1 MSDST
6 TNTTVNLLVN
16 GQQAAETLTNLRKR
30 ASDLQAEIAKAAA
43 AGDKVQLKKLRR
55 EFNDVNR
62 QIKQIESST
71 QQAENVLHRLD
82 RATPQELNKAL
93 GTLTKQLNYIER
105 GSVAWDKQTEKIR
118 MLKDEISRVNA
129 EMARNTTLIDRFNN
143 AFQRWQT
150 IGAGIIGAV
159 TGLTLAGRKAVNS
172 FAEMDEQLA
181 NTRKYTGMTVEDV
194 EKLNDAFKQMSTR
207 TPRDQLNLL
216 AQEAGRL
223 GKTTLEDVQGYVE
236 AADIINVALVDL
248 GSGATQ
254 VIAKLTNIFGVEEA
268 LGTRDAML
276 AVGSAVNVLS
286 QNCTADKKYL
296 VEFAQR
302 MAGIGSV
309 SKMTI
314 PEILAFGAT
323 LDANGQK
330 CEMSA
335 SSLGKLIMKL
345 YQEPA
350 EMAKQVGLDVT
361 KFTETMQRSTNE
373 GVLMFMQR
381 IKEMGSKDGLAVLAP
396 MFKELGVDGVRMSQ
410 VMATLADKLDMV
422 RWEQEEANKAFREAS
437 SATNEYNIFNN
448 TAQAGIDK
456 ARKHF
461 SELTIEL
468 GQKLLPVMRHV
479 LTTSSMTM
487 RGLNILVDFIIKYRR
502 ELLTVIAAI
511 AGYTLAVKAATIA
524 SKAYAITLAIVN
536 KGQAVLQAGA
546 ILLKAVFFALTGQIN
561 RAKSA
566 MIAFN
571 MLSKA
576 NPWGLLVAAISAAV
590 TAITLYVRKQREVTA
605 ADKAMKEVKDV
616 IISQYAE
623 EKGKIDRLTA
633 AVNDEKKALVD
644 RRKALDELRKIVPNY
659 HAELTQEG
667 KLIKNN
673 KEAIE
678 EYLVALNKEI
688 ALKAYQDKLEE
699 QYRKRAELEMKLDDQ
714 KQERQTEYNKYVE
727 KSKTATTY
735 DRAGNQNLTLDAY
748 RASGHWMKYLSA
760 DKDVKKTESALKD
773 IDDVIEA
780 INKKV
785 SEYAEG
791 MKVVKKET
799 EDVVD
804 ETIVIPTT
812 EDEPAKVKNK
822 FQAEDDWREK
832 EQALN
837 RIAYAKGEKD
847 FDAYTKRML
856 EIDVEYHD
864 KKLQHTD
871 LEGNEQVV
879 IQADYY
885 EALKKQQDNHLKGT
899 AEQENEAYQEQLI
912 NLQQRYVDGEMTAR
926 QYQNATELA
935 ELQHLQNLV
944 NIYKEGS
951 KERLKAQQNYQRT
964 SLKYQERH
972 IKEDERIQQ
981 QLQSQFFTKEF
992 HVADPDS
999 YERDMRNLEIVYNQ
1013 MLQATQDNA
1022 KERLKVE
1029 KAFHEAKYQLA
1040 RKYNMK
1046 EAADTENSF
1055 RSAIDNSVEWLES
1068 DGGQAMVQTFNM
1080 LVSQMSAIFSSLSDI
1095 VQAELDIQTA
1105 AIEKRYADATSDA
1118 EGNKYREVQLEKQK
1132 NREIAQ
1138 AKQEA
1143 NRKMF
1148 AMQVL
1153 QAVAQTATSAIA
1165 AYSSAAAI
1173 PVVGF
1178 VMAPIAAAMALAAGA
1193 IQIAAIKKQQQASE
1207 ATGYRQGGF
1216 TKKGRP
1222 DEVAGVVHAGEWVAS
1237 QALVNDPNARPLI
1250 NALDYAQRTNSIASL
1265 RASDV
1270 SRTITAP
1277 AVIASALTSE
1287 RTTPTRQPALRSVSL
1302 PKEKTET
1309 SLTDTLALLN
1319 RRLSEPFVTVNT
1331 VSGDQGIR
1339 KAQDEYE
1346 QLLKN
1351 KTPKSRR

>member
-16 GQQAAETLTNLRKR
+16 GQQASETLANLRKR
-30 ASDLQAEIAKAAA
+30 AADLQAELAKAAA
-43 AGDKVQLKKLRR
+43 NGDKVQLKKLRK

-71 QQAENVLHRLD
+71 MQAENVLRRLD
-82 RATPQELNKAL
+82 RATPQELQKAL

-118 MLKDEISRVNA
+118 LLKDEIARVNA
-129 EMARNTTLIDRFNN
+129 EMARSTSLIDRFNN

-150 IGAGIIGAV
+150 IGAGVIGAV
-159 TGLTLAGRKAVNS
+159 TGLTLAGRKAVNN

-181 NTRKYTGMTVEDV
+181 NTRKYTGMTVEQV
-194 EKLNDAFKQMSTR
+194 QELNEAFKKMSTR
-207 TPRDQLNLL
+207 TARDQLNLL

-223 GKTTLEDVQGYVE
+223 GKTSMEDVQGYVE

-248 GSGATQ
+248 GQGATQ
-254 VIAKLTNIFGVEEA
+254 VIAKLSNIFGVEEA

-350 EMAKQVGLDVT
+350 EMARQVGLDVEQ
-361 KFTETMQRSTNE
+361 FSETMKRSTNE

-422 RWEQEEANKAFREAS
+422 RWEQEEANKAFNEAT
-437 SATNEYNIFNN
+437 SATNEYIIFNN
-448 TAQAGIDK
+448 TAQAGIEK
-456 ARKHF
+456 ARKRF
-461 SELTIEL
+461 QELTIEL
-468 GQKLLPVMRHV
+468 GQKLLPVMKHV
-479 LTTSSMTM
+479 LTTSSLTM
-487 RGLNILVDFIIKYRR
+487 RGLNILVDFIIKYHK
-502 ELLTVIAAI
+502 ELIAVTASIVAYQI
-511 AGYTLAVKAATIA
+511 AVNIATIRDKAHAAWIAVKTAAHH
-524 SKAYAITLAIVN
+524 VHRV
-536 KGQAVLQAGA
+536 AVLLSAA
-546 ILLKAVFFALTGQIN
+546 AYNKLTGN
-561 RAKSA
+561 VTRANAA
-566 MIAFN
+566 MRLLRAT
-571 MLSKA
+571 MMT
-576 NPWGLLVAAISAAV
+576 NPWGLLAAAV
-590 TAITLYVRKQREVTA
+590 TAVVA
-605 ADKAMKEVKDV
+605 ALVIYIKRQKEATKELTVQEQIQKRIADV
-616 IISQYAE
+616 
-623 EKGKIDRLTA
+623 
-633 AVNDEKKALVD
+633 EKKASERYQEEATEIATLNEVVHNSALSLD
-644 RRKALDELRKIVPNY
+644 TRRKALEKLQKLVPDY
-659 HAELTQEG
+659 HAALTEEG
-667 KLIKNN
+667 KLINDN
-673 KEAIE
+673 TDAIDK
-678 EYLVALNKEI
+678 YLA
-688 ALKAYQDKLEE
+688 KLEE
-699 QYRKRAELEMKLDDQ
+699 KVTFQAFEEEL
-714 KQERQTEYNKYVE
+714 
-727 KSKTATTY
+727 TA
-735 DRAGNQNLTLDAY
+735 
-748 RASGHWMKYLSA
+748 
-760 DKDVKKTESALKD
+760 ALKEKVEAEKA
-773 IDDVIEA
+773 VIKAQEA
-780 INKKV
+780 I
-785 SEYAEG
+785 AEAAQYKSG
-791 MKVVKKET
+791 IQDNPYEEQMKAQAQNIANFAEEAARVQLEKAKET
-799 EDVVD
+799 IRKITEMMNKMNIKPI
-804 ETIVIPTT
+804 TITTDDSFVPTGDDDDDKKKGKT
-812 EDEPAKVKNK
+812 NK
-822 FQAEDDWREK
+822 FQAEDDWRER

-847 FDAYTKRML
+847 YEDYTKRML
-856 EIDVEYHD
+856 EIDIEYH
-864 KKLQHTD
+864 KRKLEHTD
-871 LEGNEQVV
+871 LEGNEKVT
-879 IQADYY
+879 IEAAYY
-885 EALKKQQDNHLKGT
+885 EALKKKQDNHLKGT
-899 AEQENEAYQEQLI
+899 AEAENRAYDEQLI
-912 NLQQRYVDGEMTAR
+912 ALQQRYVNGEMTAR
-926 QYQNATELA
+926 QYQNAIELA

-944 NIYKEGS
+944 NIYEEGS

-964 SLKYQERH
+964 SLKYQEKH
-972 IKEDERIQQ
+972 IKEDQKLQE
-981 QLQSQFFTKEF
+981 QLQSQFFTKQF
-992 HVADPDS
+992 HIADPDS
-999 YERDMRNLEIVYNQ
+999 YDRDLRNLQVVYKQ
-1013 MLQATQDNA
+1013 MLKATEGNA

-1029 KAFHEAKYQLA
+1029 KAYHEAKYRLA

-1046 EAADTENSF
+1046 EAAETENAF
-1055 RSAIDNSVEWLES
+1055 RSAIDDSIDWLNS
-1068 DGGQAMVQTFNM
+1068 DGGQALVQTFDM
-1080 LVSQMSAIFSSLSDI
+1080 LVSQMSQIFSSLSDI

-1132 NREIAQ
+1132 NKEIAK

-1148 AMQVL
+1148 AMQVI

-1178 VMAPIAAAMALAAGA
+1178 IMAPIAAAMAIAAGA
-1193 IQIAAIKKQQQASE
+1193 IQIASIKKQQQASE
-1207 ATGYRQGGF
+1207 ATGYMEGGF
-1216 TKKGRP
+1216 TKKGKR

-1250 NALDYAQRTNSIASL
+1250 NALDYAQRTNSLASL
-1265 RASDV
+1265 RAEDV

-1277 AVIASALTSE
+1277 AVIAERLSSQGSIGANIKQALPSAVSRKSE
-1287 RTTPTRQPALRSVSL
+1287 KQDNSL
-1302 PKEKTET
+1302 A
-1309 SLTDTLALLN
+1309 DTLA
-1319 RRLSEPFVTVNT
+1319 RLASRLDEPFVTVNT
-1331 VSGDQGIR
+1331 VSGDTGIK
-1339 KAQDEYE
+1339 KAQEEYE
-1346 QLLKN
+1346 QLMKN

>member
-16 GQQAAETLTNLRKR
+16 GQQASETLANLRKR
-30 ASDLQAEIAKAAA
+30 AADLQAELAKAAA
-43 AGDKVQLKKLRR
+43 NGDKVQLKKLRK

-71 QQAENVLHRLD
+71 MQAENVLRRLD
-82 RATPQELNKAL
+82 RATPQELQKAL

-118 MLKDEISRVNA
+118 LLKDEIARVNA
-129 EMARNTTLIDRFNN
+129 EMARSTSLIDRFNN

-150 IGAGIIGAV
+150 IGAGVIGAV
-159 TGLTLAGRKAVNS
+159 TGLTLAGRKAVNN

-181 NTRKYTGMTVEDV
+181 NTRKYTGMTVEQV
-194 EKLNDAFKQMSTR
+194 QELNEAFKKMSTR
-207 TPRDQLNLL
+207 TARDQLNLL

-223 GKTTLEDVQGYVE
+223 GKTSMEDVQGYVE

-248 GSGATQ
+248 GQGATQ
-254 VIAKLTNIFGVEEA
+254 VIAKLSNIFGVEEA

-350 EMAKQVGLDVT
+350 EMARQVGLDVEQ
-361 KFTETMQRSTNE
+361 FSETMKRSTNE

-422 RWEQEEANKAFREAS
+422 RWEQEEANKAFNEAT
-437 SATNEYNIFNN
+437 SATNEYIIFNN
-448 TAQAGIDK
+448 TAQAGIEK
-456 ARKHF
+456 ARKRF
-461 SELTIEL
+461 QELTIEL
-468 GQKLLPVMRHV
+468 GQKLLPVMKHV
-479 LTTSSMTM
+479 LTTSSLTM
-487 RGLNILVDFIIKYRR
+487 RGLNILVDFIIKYHK
-502 ELLTVIAAI
+502 ELIAVTASIVAYQI
-511 AGYTLAVKAATIA
+511 AVNIATIRDKAHAAWIAVKTAAHH
-524 SKAYAITLAIVN
+524 VHRV
-536 KGQAVLQAGA
+536 AVLLSAA
-546 ILLKAVFFALTGQIN
+546 AYNKLTGN
-561 RAKSA
+561 VTRANAA
-566 MIAFN
+566 MRLLRAT
-571 MLSKA
+571 MMT
-576 NPWGLLVAAISAAV
+576 NPWGLLAAAV
-590 TAITLYVRKQREVTA
+590 TAVVA
-605 ADKAMKEVKDV
+605 ALVIYIKRQKEATKELTVQEQIQKRIADV
-616 IISQYAE
+616 
-623 EKGKIDRLTA
+623 
-633 AVNDEKKALVD
+633 EKKASERYQEEATEIATLNEVVHNSALSLD
-644 RRKALDELRKIVPNY
+644 TRRKALEKLQKLVPDY
-659 HAELTQEG
+659 HAALTEEG
-667 KLIKNN
+667 KLINDN
-673 KEAIE
+673 TDAIDK
-678 EYLVALNKEI
+678 YLA
-688 ALKAYQDKLEE
+688 KLEE
-699 QYRKRAELEMKLDDQ
+699 KVTFQAFEEEL
-714 KQERQTEYNKYVE
+714 
-727 KSKTATTY
+727 TA
-735 DRAGNQNLTLDAY
+735 
-748 RASGHWMKYLSA
+748 
-760 DKDVKKTESALKD
+760 ALKEKVEAEKA
-773 IDDVIEA
+773 VIKAQEA
-780 INKKV
+780 I
-785 SEYAEG
+785 AEAAQYKSNIQDNPYEEQ
-791 MKVVKKET
+791 MKAQAQNIANFAEEAARVQLEKAKET
-799 EDVVD
+799 IRKITVMMNKMNIKPI
-804 ETIVIPTT
+804 TITTDDSFVPTGDDDDDKKKGKT
-812 EDEPAKVKNK
+812 NK
-822 FQAEDDWREK
+822 FQAEDDWRER

-847 FDAYTKRML
+847 YEDYTKRML
-856 EIDVEYHD
+856 EIDIEYH
-864 KKLQHTD
+864 KRKLEHTD
-871 LEGNEQVV
+871 LEGNEKVT
-879 IQADYY
+879 IEAAYY

-899 AEQENEAYQEQLI
+899 AEAENKAYDEQLI
-912 NLQQRYVDGEMTAR
+912 ALQQRYVNGEMTAR
-926 QYQNATELA
+926 QYQNAIELA

-944 NIYKEGS
+944 NIYEEGS

-964 SLKYQERH
+964 SLKYQEKH
-972 IKEDERIQQ
+972 IKEDQKLQE
-981 QLQSQFFTKEF
+981 QLQSQFFTKQF
-992 HVADPDS
+992 HIADPDS
-999 YERDMRNLEIVYNQ
+999 YDRDLRNLQVVYKQ
-1013 MLQATQDNA
+1013 MLKATEGNT

-1029 KAFHEAKYQLA
+1029 KAYHEAKYRLA

-1046 EAADTENSF
+1046 EAAETENAF
-1055 RSAIDNSVEWLES
+1055 RSAIDDSIDWLNS
-1068 DGGQAMVQTFNM
+1068 DGGQALVQTFDM
-1080 LVSQMSAIFSSLSDI
+1080 LVSQMSQIFSSLSDI

-1132 NREIAQ
+1132 NKEIAK

-1148 AMQVL
+1148 AMQVI

-1178 VMAPIAAAMALAAGA
+1178 IMAPIAAAMAIAAGA
-1193 IQIAAIKKQQQASE
+1193 IQIASIKKQQQASE
-1207 ATGYRQGGF
+1207 ATGYMEGGF
-1216 TKKGRP
+1216 TKTGRK

-1250 NALDYAQRTNSIASL
+1250 NALDYAQRTNSLASL
-1265 RASDV
+1265 RAEDV

-1277 AVIASALTSE
+1277 AVIAERLSSQGSIGANIKQAQPSAVSRKSE
-1287 RTTPTRQPALRSVSL
+1287 KQDNSL
-1302 PKEKTET
+1302 A
-1309 SLTDTLALLN
+1309 DTLA
-1319 RRLSEPFVTVNT
+1319 RLASRLDEPFVTVNT
-1331 VSGDQGIR
+1331 VSGDTGIK
-1339 KAQDEYE
+1339 KAQEEYE
-1346 QLLKN
+1346 QLMKN